1 MSLPEFDPFSVDY
14 TANPKP
20 YFDAFYRDRRVF
32 QHEGLGAWFVHGYE
46 EVRAV
51 MSHPAVGF
59 NTNLIPGYEEAS
71 EERMARW
78 PVTERS
84 RRESGFSDPVKHARM
99 RKLLAPDFKPSMIRR
114 MAATVQDVARKRCE
128 PMIGTDEVDVVDL
141 IREIPLITISR
152 ILGLDEEAPGTQLF
166 LEAAPAYFRGANPLS
181 PDELRDETEK
191 AAAQML
197 GVLSAEVEA
206 RRRNPQEDL
215 ISQTLEFSRDFDDIG
230 NEDIANLLVI
240 LVAAGTDTT
249 RLASSLGIRTL
260 IENPDVRRALAAD
273 RSLMDNAFFE
283 FLRFDSPTKFLA
295 RIAGEDLEV
304 GGQTIP
310 KGAFILPSPFAA
322 GWDPAG
328 YENASTFDPKR
339 SPRGHLSF
347 GLGEHYCLGVHLA
360 KSQVGAILSFF
371 LDHLTDEASVDTD
384 GITWDPMNMFLREVT
399 RMPIR
404 LR

>member
-1 MSLPEFDPFSVDY
+1 MSLQDFDPFSTDY

-20 YFDAFYRDRRVF
+20 WFEIFYREARVF
-32 QHEGLGAWFVHGYE
+32 HHPGLGAWFVHGYD
-46 EVRAV
+46 EVRQIL
-51 MSHPAVGF
+51 SHPEIGF

-71 EERMARW
+71 EERAKRW

-84 RRESGFSDPVKHARM
+84 RRDSGFSDPVKHARM

-114 MAATVQDVARKRCE
+114 MAATVEDVARKRCE
-128 PMIGTDEVDVVDL
+128 PMLGANEVDVVEL

-152 ILGLDEEAPGTQLF
+152 ILGLDEEAPGTKLF

-181 PDELRDETEK
+181 PDELRDETEQ
-191 AAAQML
+191 AAGKML

-206 RRRNPQEDL
+206 RRQQPREDL
-215 ISQTLEFSRDFDDIG
+215 ISQTLEFAREFDEIT

-249 RLASSLGIRTL
+249 RLASSLAIRTL
-260 IENPDVRRALAAD
+260 IENPELRRTLAAD
-273 RSLMDNAFFE
+273 RSLLDNAFFE

-295 RIAGEDLEV
+295 RITGTDVEV
-304 GGQTIP
+304 GGHTIP

-322 GWDPAG
+322 GWDPEG
-328 YENASTFDPKR
+328 YENASTFDPRR

-360 KSQVGAILSFF
+360 KTQVGAILSFF
-371 LDHLTDEASVDTD
+371 LDHLTDEARVEHD